1 MVSRADRGLAV
12 IRTIAIVLALATS
25 AHAAPVESPDVAA
38 AHHKVDAAKLALAT
52 ARANLKAARARA
64 ATERAAVRKAKQTA
78 RVVVDTDP
86 PSY

>member
-1 MVSRADRGLAV
+1 M

-52 ARANLKAARARA
+52 ARASLKTAKAKATAA
-64 ATERAAVRKAKQTA
+64 RKAKRATMRAA
-78 RVVVDTDP
+78 RRAAKVETDP
-86 PSY
+86 AGY